1 MWAAKL
7 PRNWS
12 LAGQILSVHSTGVM
26 PQEQSLS
33 KFARSHYNGNEWCLR
48 LCLRDPWLSVS
59 FLSRLRVYVDFYGL
73 LLISAFI
80 AAFPSFLD
88 CSLMPVPS
96 HFYLETSSS
105 TNGLCSPFFVWPSLS
120 AVFRFAV
127 FVVSSSVQTW
137 FVSQRTMQSFL
148 IHEPCG
154 NVDIFCRLRFGAM
167 NNDWTGFLS
176 FNIVLQTTSVH

>member
-7 PRNWS
+7 LRNWS

-48 LCLRDPWLSVS
+48 LCLRDRWLSVS
-59 FLSRLRVYVDFYGL
+59 FLSRLRVYVDFYCL
-73 LLISAFI
+73 LLICAFI

-88 CSLMPVPS
+88 SSLMPVPS

-105 TNGLCSPFFVWPSLS
+105 TNGLCSPFFVWPSCLQFFVLRDS
-120 AVFRFAV
+120 SFQVQCKRDLFCSTDHAVF
-127 FVVSSSVQTW
+127 SDP
-137 FVSQRTMQSFL
+137 RTM
-148 IHEPCG
+148 
-154 NVDIFCRLRFGAM
+154 
-167 NNDWTGFLS
+167 W
-176 FNIVLQTTSVH
+176 